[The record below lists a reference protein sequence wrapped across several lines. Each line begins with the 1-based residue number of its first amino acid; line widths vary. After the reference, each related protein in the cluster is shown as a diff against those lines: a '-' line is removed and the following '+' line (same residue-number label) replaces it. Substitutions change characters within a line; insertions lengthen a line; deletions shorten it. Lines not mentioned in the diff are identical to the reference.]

1 MTANSRKVLVPLAT
15 LLVAG
20 AVAIGSGATW
30 TSTTSSSVSVTSGD
44 VLHTNNHDGA
54 VLTVANIKPG
64 DTLTGTVEI
73 ENTGTLDAVLSFQE
87 SADTGNTFAAGGLN
101 LLIKQGNTELYNGD
115 FGGYA
120 NTVHNLGDLDAGETS
135 EFTFT
140 VSMPAD
146 ASNANQNKTAGATY
160 TWVTTQKDAGATLVE
175 NWL

>member
-1 MTANSRKVLVPLAT
+1 MTANSRKALVPLAT
-15 LLVAG
+15 LLAAG

-64 DTLTGTVEI
+64 DTVSGTVDI
-73 ENTGTLDAVLSFQE
+73 ENTGTLDATLGFQE
-87 SADTGNTFAAGGLN
+87 SGDTTGFSAGGLN
-101 LLIKQGNTELYNGD
+101 LVIKQGSTELYNGD

-120 NTVHNLGDLDAGETS
+120 NTVHNLGDLDSGETS
-135 EFTFT
+135 TFTFT
-140 VSMPAD
+140 ISMPSD
-146 ASNANQNKTAGATY
+146 ASNANQNKTASATY
-160 TWVTTQKDAGATLVE
+160 TWVTTQKDAGTTLVE

>member
-30 TSTTSSSVSVTSGD
+30 TSSTSSSVSVTSGD

-64 DTLTGTVEI
+64 DTVTGTVEI
-73 ENTGTLDAVLSFQE
+73 ENTGSLDAVLSFQE
-87 SADTGNTFAAGGLN
+87 SADTTGFAAGGLN
-101 LLIKQGNTELYNGD
+101 LLIEQGSTELYNGD

-160 TWVTTQKDAGATLVE
+160 TWVTTQKDAGTTLVE